1 MPTLSELLTQ
11 SSDSPAA
18 LDVAL
23 KALGMGS
30 MWDRCGID
38 VGSKAMDSMGRWSDE
53 VFWGVLWV
61 HRKLRAYPDQVR
73 RLEWEIWWAWSQNHL
88 VTSWRHQSKPGEIMD
103 ILWKTIDF
111 GPLQIGVKGQAL
123 RQNLRRNAPGDCLT
137 SCWAQKQDRTV
148 KPTNWSE
155 RCIQTL
161 STAVTTGILVVLQF
175 EQVGSWQ
182 KTCSLIAGRT
192 LTLGCVVVDAESFFS
207 FPLYTM
213 FFFSW
218 ETLYT
223 YNYTYN
229 YT

>member
-1 MPTLSELLTQ
+1 
-11 SSDSPAA
+11 
-18 LDVAL
+18 
-23 KALGMGS
+23 
-30 MWDRCGID
+30 
-38 VGSKAMDSMGRWSDE
+38 
-53 VFWGVLWV
+53 
-61 HRKLRAYPDQVR
+61 
-73 RLEWEIWWAWSQNHL
+73 
-88 VTSWRHQSKPGEIMD
+88 MD

-213 FFFSW
+213 FFFFPGRLC
-218 ETLYT
+218 THIIIHIIIH
-223 YNYTYN
+223 NYTYIYIYKHIAV
-229 YT
+229 YTPFHIPIVSPFQISLTSESPTGNKSLRKDGRKGPGLELSCSKTPWLYHGEMKNGIYIYI

>member
-1 MPTLSELLTQ
+1 
-11 SSDSPAA
+11 
-18 LDVAL
+18 
-23 KALGMGS
+23 
-30 MWDRCGID
+30 
-38 VGSKAMDSMGRWSDE
+38 
-53 VFWGVLWV
+53 
-61 HRKLRAYPDQVR
+61 
-73 RLEWEIWWAWSQNHL
+73 
-88 VTSWRHQSKPGEIMD
+88 MD

-192 LTLGCVVVDAESFFS
+192 LTLGCVVVDAESFFLS
-207 FPLYTM
+207 PFIPC

>member
-1 MPTLSELLTQ
+1 
-11 SSDSPAA
+11 
-18 LDVAL
+18 
-23 KALGMGS
+23 
-30 MWDRCGID
+30 
-38 VGSKAMDSMGRWSDE
+38 
-53 VFWGVLWV
+53 
-61 HRKLRAYPDQVR
+61 
-73 RLEWEIWWAWSQNHL
+73 
-88 VTSWRHQSKPGEIMD
+88 MD
-103 ILWKTIDF
+103 ILWKTICF
-111 GPLQIGVKGQAL
+111 GPLQIGVKGQAF

-161 STAVTTGILVVLQF
+161 SKAVTTGILVVLQF

-207 FPLYTM
+207 FPLYTI
-213 FFFSW
+213 FFSR

-229 YT
+229 YTYLYIYYIYIQTHSCVYTISYPHCIPIPNLVDLRKSDREQISSKRRPKRTWSGAELFQDTMAISWGDEEWYIYMKH